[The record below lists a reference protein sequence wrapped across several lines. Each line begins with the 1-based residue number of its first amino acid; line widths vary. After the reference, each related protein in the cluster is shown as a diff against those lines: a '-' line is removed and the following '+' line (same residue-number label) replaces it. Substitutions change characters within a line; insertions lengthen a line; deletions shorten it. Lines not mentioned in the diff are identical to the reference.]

1 MTFQGCSIILSVE
14 QCTCQSR
21 NLRCDGPGCAVLIM
35 DLNTIKRFQKIISQG
50 EKKLYLVL
58 SAEEARGMGWG
69 VSGMVQAVEII
80 IDVEDETITGG
91 VINFGE
97 QDDFSLYGND
107 YLDAED
113 AEETVNFIES
123 GAG

>member
-1 MTFQGCSIILSVE
+1 MVG
-14 QCTCQSR
+14 
-21 NLRCDGPGCAVLIM
+21 
-35 DLNTIKRFQKIISQG
+35 G

-69 VSGMVQAVEII
+69 VSGMVKAVEII
-80 IDVEDETITGG
+80 IDVAGDKITGG

-97 QDDFSLYGND
+97 ADDFSLYGND

-113 AEETVNFIES
+113 AEDAVKFIES
-123 GAG
+123 NNAAL

>member
-1 MTFQGCSIILSVE
+1 
-14 QCTCQSR
+14 
-21 NLRCDGPGCAVLIM
+21 M

>member
-1 MTFQGCSIILSVE
+1 
-14 QCTCQSR
+14 
-21 NLRCDGPGCAVLIM
+21 M
-35 DLNTIKRFQKIISQG
+35 DVNVVKRFQKVILNG

-69 VSGMVQAVEII
+69 VSGMVRAVEII
-80 IDVEDETITGG
+80 IDVENDKITGG

-107 YLDAED
+107 YLDADD
-113 AEETVNFIES
+113 AGEVVKFVES
-123 GAG
+123 EKEME